1 MNEDRILLA
10 HGAGGLMSS
19 NLLREIFL
27 PYLDNNMLNRLEDS
41 AVLDVDTNL
50 QGLSF
55 STDSY
60 VVNPLFF
67 PGGNI
72 GSLSI
77 HGTVNDLA
85 VSGAE
90 PLYISA
96 GFIIEEGMCKQDLE
110 RIVSSMADA
119 ATEAGVKV
127 VAGDTKVVAK
137 GGVDG
142 VYINTSGIGINYRRE
157 RLSYSNIA
165 VGDSIILSGKMGDHG
180 ATILGEREGL
190 ESAGNLKSDSAPL
203 NRMIQNMLDATSG
216 VRCMR
221 DATRGG
227 LGAVLVELAS
237 QAGVVLEIE
246 EQSIPVRE
254 EVRGICEIMGLDP
267 LYIANEGKVVL
278 FCSHGVQ
285 ERVLEAM
292 RSSPYGRDAA
302 VIGRVE
308 DAGKGRVKMKT
319 ILGTHR
325 DVDLPSGEIV
335 PRIC

>member
-19 NLLREIFL
+19 NLLQEVFL
-27 PYLDNNMLNRLEDS
+27 PYLDNNLLNRLEDS

-85 VSGAE
+85 VSGAK

-96 GFIIEEGMCKQDLE
+96 GFIIEEGMSKQDLE
-110 RIVSSMADA
+110 TIVSSMAAA
-119 ATEAGVKV
+119 ATEAGVQV
-127 VAGDTKVVAK
+127 VAGDTKVVAR
-137 GGVDG
+137 GAADG
-142 VYINTSGIGINYRRE
+142 VYINTSGIGIKDRQE
-157 RLSYSNIA
+157 ILSYSNIT
-165 VGDSIILSGKMGDHG
+165 VGDSIIVSGSVGDHG
-180 ATILGEREGL
+180 ATILAEREGL

-203 NRMIQNMLDATSG
+203 GNLIQNMLDATSG

-237 QAGVVLEIE
+237 QAGVTLEID

-267 LYIANEGKVVL
+267 LYIANEGKVVV
-278 FCSHGVQ
+278 FCSHEVQ
-285 ERVLEAM
+285 EHVLEAM
-292 RSSPYGRDAA
+292 RSSPYGADAA

-308 DAGKGRVKMKT
+308 DAGKGRVKLKT

-325 DVDLPSGEIV
+325 DIDLPSGEIV